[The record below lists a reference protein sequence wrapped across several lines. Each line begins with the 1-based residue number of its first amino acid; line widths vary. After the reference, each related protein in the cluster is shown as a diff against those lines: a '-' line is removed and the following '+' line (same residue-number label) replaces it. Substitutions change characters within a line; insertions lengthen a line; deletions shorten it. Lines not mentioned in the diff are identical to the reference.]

1 MLRKIFIVSLLVLF
15 LTIAVSPNTS
25 TRAQSNTTYY
35 ITAATANARNCA
47 QTTCRVV
54 TKFSKGTAIQVT
66 GTTEG
71 SRFQGSTTWLIVD
84 YDGQTVYVHSKLAST
99 TAPASA
105 TTGGSSSSSGT
116 SSGTSSSSSSSAAVC
131 SCSSNSLNCSNFSTH
146 SQAQSCFNYCVG
158 QGRGDIHR
166 LDADNDGVACE
177 SLP

>member
-1 MLRKIFIVSLLVLF
+1 MLRKIFIVGLLVLF
-15 LTIAVSPNTS
+15 LTIAISPNTS
-25 TRAQSNTTYY
+25 TRAQSSTTYY
-35 ITAATANARNCA
+35 ITAATANARSCA

-84 YDGQTVYVHSKLAST
+84 YDGQTVYVHSKLASM
-99 TAPASA
+99 TAPASTA
-105 TTGGSSSSSGT
+105 TGGSSSSNA
-116 SSGTSSSSSSSAAVC
+116 SSGTSSSSSSSSAVC

-146 SQAQSCFNYCVG
+146 SQAQSCFNYCIG

-166 LDADNDGVACE
+166 LDGDNDGVACE